1 MKLTGPS
8 FNFFQFGRS
17 RCADDELWGKMLI
30 FAETFCGD
38 GIPAFDERYS
48 SLSVGRALN
57 RACGTASCRK
67 HFSLMK
73 KELEDQLATLRSSQK
88 KHVQDLRKT
97 LGDARKKARTAEANL
112 KKTDIDAR
120 KLAKKLGK
128 NESDLEMLV
137 GV

>member
-1 MKLTGPS
+1 MLICKVKTKKILFVKLTGPS

-30 FAETFCGD
+30 FAEKFCGD
-38 GIPAFDERYS
+38 GNPAFDERYS

-73 KELEDQLATLRSSQK
+73 KELEDQLTNTEVESEE
-88 KHVQDLRKT
+88 
-97 LGDARKKARTAEANL
+97 ARTGL
-112 KKTDIDAR
+112 KEYSQR
-120 KLAKKLGK
+120 CP
-128 NESDLEMLV
+128 
-137 GV
+137 